1 MVTDPASAIHRQVY
15 ELIDSQIAM
24 FSGPSLLTDADL
36 LAYRGRAELIKR
48 LYSEIE
54 QIESRK
60 VPKWH
65 PGRGVSRLRNH

>member
-36 LAYRGRAELIKR
+36 IAYRIRSEHIKR
-48 LYSEIE
+48 LYSELE
-54 QIESRK
+54 QIENRK

-65 PGRGVSRLRNH
+65 PGRRVSRFRNH